1 MGVAGMN
8 VMGHAVRMPGTGP
21 TIRARRLGQRLRSL
35 RERATLSPEHAATRL
50 GWSRPKLVRFETG
63 TMVPRL
69 SDVTAMCELYGAAS
83 DEHALLVQLA
93 AEAGKRGWWTA
104 YGDVFTGSYVADEAD
119 AVRIRT
125 WEPLLVPGL
134 LQTEQYAWAVISA
147 RWPDDPD
154 GVQRRVMARMARRTL
169 LSKPDAPVLTAILD
183 EAALRRPIGG
193 AAVMRDQLHELL
205 RPRPNVTIRVVPYA
219 AGAHPGLEGSFVL
232 LDFPEQT
239 AFPTEVYAETL
250 AGDIYPESAD
260 QISRI
265 SLAYERIEDIA
276 LSPGESAKLIRH
288 ASEELPGT

>member
-1 MGVAGMN
+1 M
-8 VMGHAVRMPGTGP
+8 
-21 TIRARRLGQRLRSL
+21 
-35 RERATLSPEHAATRL
+35 
-50 GWSRPKLVRFETG
+50 
-63 TMVPRL
+63 
-69 SDVTAMCELYGAAS
+69 
-83 DEHALLVQLA
+83 
-93 AEAGKRGWWTA
+93 
-104 YGDVFTGSYVADEAD
+104 
-119 AVRIRT
+119 
-125 WEPLLVPGL
+125 PGL
-134 LQTEQYAWAVISA
+134 LQIEHYAWAVIGA

-169 LSKPDAPVLTAILD
+169 LSKPDAPALTAILD

-205 RPRPNVTIRVVPYA
+205 RSRPNVTIRVVPYA
-219 AGAHPGLEGSFVL
+219 TGAHPGLEGSFVL
-232 LDFPEQT
+232 LDFPEET